1 MSLQR
6 LAERLETD
14 RENHSGDNE
23 PTTAVPVLLALAA
36 EIGLKAWQC
45 RERNGKAPDK
55 NHDLVKLFDAL
66 GDDARTLLE
75 HAMPAHSDPM
85 ARFIPVYSGIKQAL
99 NVNRDLFIAWRYPYE
114 HHGLIA
120 ETGALKTAL
129 AAIVD
134 TYWKFVPPNEPVPS
148 TIDPAGSGPR
158 QTLGNSRR
166 RQR

>member
-6 LAERLETD
+6 LVARLETD
-14 RENHSGDNE
+14 RENDPSVSE
-23 PTTAVPVLLALAA
+23 PTIAVPVLLALAT
-36 EIGLKAWQC
+36 EIALKAWQC

-55 NHDLVKLFDAL
+55 THNLVKLFDGL
-66 GDDARTLLE
+66 GDDARTFLE
-75 HAMPAHSDPM
+75 HAMPAHPDPM
-85 ARFIPVYSGIKQAL
+85 AHLTPVYSGIRQAL

-129 AAIVD
+129 KAIVD
-134 TYWKFVPPNEPVPS
+134 TYISFVPSNEPILP

-158 QTLGNSRR
+158 QTVGNSRG
-166 RQR
+166 RQG